1 MRRGPPRGGARPGG
15 GGGAGSVAPPP
26 GGAGRGG
33 GRGPARDRA
42 LGPPPAARPR
52 SGRCLSLLEP
62 PLRLLLEPGLAC
74 SLLGLELRDLTLD
87 RVVEALALGQPA
99 LGPRPL

>member
-1 MRRGPPRGGARPGG
+1 MRRVSCKPRPAHGGQKGARV
-15 GGGAGSVAPPP
+15 SQRAPRRAP
-26 GGAGRGG
+26 GGAGRGAAG
-33 GRGPARDRA
+33 AGAPAP
-42 LGPPPAARPR
+42 PPPARLR